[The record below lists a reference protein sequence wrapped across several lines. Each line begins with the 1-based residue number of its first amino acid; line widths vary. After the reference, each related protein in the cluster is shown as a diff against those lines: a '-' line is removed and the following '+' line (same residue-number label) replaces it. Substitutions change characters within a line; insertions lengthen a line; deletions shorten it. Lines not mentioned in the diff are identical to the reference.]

1 MQAISLAVQPGHYL
15 FGHFET
21 ILNKVPVELRER
33 MIRRQLPADTPTDS
47 PSEKAL
53 VRLHKQ
59 VIKSLQ
65 CLQRTETQWNI
76 LVEKIFTLE
85 DTLKN
90 INSRDRTFKYTF
102 NRRRQLINR
111 ILFTPTVGK

>member
-1 MQAISLAVQPGHYL
+1 MKPGQALYEN
-15 FGHFET
+15 FET
-21 ILNKVPVELRER
+21 ILQKVPVELRER
-33 MIRRQLPADTPTDS
+33 MNRRALPEDTPTDA

-65 CLQRTETQWNI
+65 CLQRTETQWGI
-76 LVEKIFTLE
+76 LVEKIFMME

-90 INSRDRTFKYTF
+90 MNSRDRTFKRTFETPRSITRRYLYTS
-102 NRRRQLINR
+102 
-111 ILFTPTVGK
+111 TVGK